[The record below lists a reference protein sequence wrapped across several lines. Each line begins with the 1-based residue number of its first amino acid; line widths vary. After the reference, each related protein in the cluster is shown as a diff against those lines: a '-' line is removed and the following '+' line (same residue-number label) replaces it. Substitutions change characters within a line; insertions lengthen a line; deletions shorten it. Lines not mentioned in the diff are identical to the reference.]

1 MLAAGVRR
9 LKYSDIQD
17 GFIGESIV
25 PNTET
30 LAFTQEAEIRMQEL
44 AEFLARDT
52 RVSLML
58 TSQLHDAGVL
68 LTPGA
73 FLMLAVP
80 LIESARLRGTEPGAA
95 PTPDAV
101 REAIGGL
108 IASLKT
114 DPAPTDE
121 RLRDEDVHSIV
132 IGRKSLFRPTRKP
145 IELGPRENVR
155 SSLSVIRAMWRKFA
169 TLSPFAD

>member
-1 MLAAGVRR
+1 M
-9 LKYSDIQD
+9 
-17 GFIGESIV
+17 
-25 PNTET
+25 PNREA
-30 LAFTQEAEIRMQEL
+30 LAFTEEAEVRMQEL

-52 RVSLML
+52 RVNLML

-80 LIESARLRGTEPGAA
+80 LIESARLRGEEPSTALE
-95 PTPDAV
+95 PDAV
-101 REAIGGL
+101 REAIGGV
-108 IASLKT
+108 IESLVS
-114 DPAPTDE
+114 DPAPIDG
-121 RLRDEDVHSIV
+121 RLHDAEVRTIV
-132 IGRKSLFRPTRKP
+132 IGKKSIFRPMRKP

-155 SSLSVIRAMWRKFA
+155 SSLSVIRALWRKFA